1 LNIRSNVRQAV
12 GLPTFTALGL
22 SRKHRWTGGMEEDEE
37 EEEEEEE
44 APDLEAP
51 RRQHGA
57 PNISEPGM
65 AV

>member
-1 LNIRSNVRQAV
+1 
-12 GLPTFTALGL
+12 
-22 SRKHRWTGGMEEDEE
+22 MEEDEE